1 MPTITFEKEDLER
14 LVGKTLRLDDLEEM
28 LAAAK
33 ATVEDVVYEEGRTI
47 LEVEVGDSNRP
58 DLWSVEGIARLV
70 RALLGIRPGLPE
82 YRVRKPR
89 QRVIVEKTVL
99 DVRPHIAC
107 AIVRGVK
114 LGRAGY
120 ESLIQLQEKLMHTYG
135 RRRRKVAIGTSNAD
149 MITFPVHYRGVDPH
163 SVRFVPLYESVEMD
177 LAEILEKTEKGQEYR
192 FILEGRDVYPVLLD
206 DRGRVISF
214 PPIINSNDIGRIDA
228 RTENIFVDVTG
239 TDPRS
244 VRIALNVIVTALAE
258 RGGEIEAVTVEGPR
272 GKEVTPDLR
281 PREITVDAAY
291 VSRLSGVTL
300 RPKEIAR
307 LLDRVGLG
315 VRRVKGTR
323 LDILYPAFRGDIM
336 GPRDVLEDIL
346 IALGY
351 NALEPETPNFFTV
364 GGLQRITILEDA
376 VREILVGF
384 GAQEI
389 LSFVLTS
396 PETLRKAKTPG
407 TYAEIENPV
416 SSQYS
421 VLRNAILP
429 VLLDFLSQNT
439 RVSYPQR
446 VFEVGDVVV
455 ADEDS
460 PTGLRTESHVAY
472 ASAHAEATFTEAR
485 QVLEALLR
493 ALGVEFSVSPYDH
506 PTFIEGRC
514 AALSVR
520 GEAVAVVGEVHPA
533 VLEAFGME
541 MPVAAFELNISRLKE
556 VMGW

>member
-14 LVGKTLRLDDLEEM
+14 LVGRSLRLDDLEEM

-33 ATVEDVVYEEGRTI
+33 ATVEDVVYEEGRTV

-58 DLWSVEGIARLV
+58 DLWSVEGIARLI
-70 RALLGIRPGLPE
+70 RALLGIRPGLPQ
-82 YRVRKPR
+82 YKVRKPR
-89 QRVIVEKTVL
+89 NRVIVEKTVL
-99 DVRPHIAC
+99 DVRPYIAC

-149 MITFPVHYRGVDPH
+149 MIRFPVHYRGVDPH

-177 LAEILEKTEKGQEYR
+177 LVEILEKTEKGQEYG
-192 FILEGRDVYPVLLD
+192 FILQDHDVYPVLLD
-206 DRGRVISF
+206 DRGSVISF

-244 VRIALNVIVTALAE
+244 VKIALNVIVTALTE
-258 RGGEIEAVTVEGPR
+258 RGGEIEAVVVEGPR
-272 GKEVTPDLR
+272 GREITPDLT
-281 PREITVDAAY
+281 PGQISVDAGY
-291 VSRLSGVTL
+291 ISRLGGVSL
-300 RPKEIAR
+300 KPKEIAR
-307 LLDRVGLG
+307 LLERVGLG
-315 VRRVKGTR
+315 VKRVRGSR
-323 LDILYPAFRGDIM
+323 LDVLYPAFRGDIM
-336 GPRDVLEDIL
+336 GPRDILEDVL

-364 GGLQRITILEDA
+364 GDLQRITLLEDA
-376 VREILVGF
+376 IRELLIGF

-396 PETLRKAKTPG
+396 PETLRRAKTPG
-407 TYAEIENPV
+407 AFAEIENPV

-421 VLRNAILP
+421 VLRNALLP
-429 VLLDFLSQNT
+429 VILDFLSENT

-446 VFEVGDVVV
+446 VFEIGEVVV
-455 ADEDS
+455 PDEDS
-460 PTGLRTESHVAY
+460 PTGLRTDSHVAY

-493 ALGVEFSVSPYDH
+493 GLGIDFTVSPFDH

-520 GEAVAVVGEVHPA
+520 GERVAVVGEVHPA
-533 VLEAFGME
+533 VLEAFGLE
-541 MPVAAFELNISRLKE
+541 MPVAAFELDLSRLKE